1 MSHHH
6 WHGGR
11 AGRKESGT
19 VPRQQPLKSA
29 DGQAALHRLAASS
42 DVLLH
47 SIRSTAASRIGLAP
61 ETLAALNPR
70 LIACHV
76 KGFRD
81 DGPYGGQPA
90 YDDIIH
96 ALSGLAM
103 LQTVVSDEPRY
114 VPSIIADTIT
124 GVHAALPSY

>member
-1 MSHHH
+1 
-6 WHGGR
+6 
-11 AGRKESGT
+11 
-19 VPRQQPLKSA
+19 
-29 DGQAALHRLAASS
+29 
-42 DVLLH
+42 
-47 SIRSTAASRIGLAP
+47 
-61 ETLAALNPR
+61 
-70 LIACHV
+70 V

-90 YDDIIH
+90 HDDIIH